1 MKLYLILLGFFSLT
15 NSFIVPK
22 NKLIC
27 RCLQSHDP
35 YVDPDLFDV
44 DTKMG
49 KLQEEMNELKKKKYK
64 LLGNVR
70 GLKINNTN
78 KTGPSEY
85 DDDDDMDQ
93 FIPPGVRI
101 IFKNQAMP
109 KRTMNF
115 ESEKSDSNFEIIKNN
130 NMNFSYIG
138 GYSLVKEELMQ
149 CADMLVN
156 FKKYKKFNV
165 RTPKGLILEGPPGN
179 GKTLLAKCYSGEIN
193 VSFIPVSGA
202 QFQEKYVG
210 VGASRVRE
218 LFSKASENKPCII
231 FIDEIDAI
239 GRKRSTDDLNPNA
252 ERDST
257 LNELLVSLDGFKSSD
272 GIFVIGATNRLDLL
286 DSALTRPGRIDKS
299 IFIGLPDT
307 KTRESIINIH
317 INGKPHDSSINVENL
332 IEMTQGLSGA
342 QIENLLNEAM
352 LLALRSNKEIMS
364 KTEIDFILNRILVGW
379 QSSQHTYTDKL
390 LYQIAVHEMGHAI
403 VGLLSKDYNKLLK
416 VSLNLWSPK
425 TPGYTLFETKD
436 NSNLFTKQKLITHL
450 MVLLGGRIA
459 EEEFFNEAISTGA
472 SKDLED
478 AKALAQNMILTFGM
492 GSKLIYPHA
501 SDRSKEIIDS
511 EISELIEIAYTKAKI
526 IILNSRKLIEECAT
540 ILTTEHVLTPDF
552 IEKKISSKYLHL
564 KHIN

>member
-1 MKLYLILLGFFSLT
+1 MKFYLVLVFGGLRLAAPFQVAQKYVSFVMRNNQDPYINPELL
-15 NSFIVPK
+15 NVDNKI
-22 NKLIC
+22 NKLN
-27 RCLQSHDP
+27 
-35 YVDPDLFDV
+35 
-44 DTKMG
+44 
-49 KLQEEMNELKKKKYK
+49 EEMKSLRNKKYK
-64 LLGNVR
+64 IIGETR
-70 GLKINNTN
+70 GLKLNNFNNTV
-78 KTGPSEY
+78 TQEY
-85 DDDDDMDQ
+85 EDDSD
-93 FIPPGVRI
+93 FYIPHGIRV
-101 IFKNQAMP
+101 IFKNQVLT
-109 KRTMNF
+109 KEQNIDKSSENF
-115 ESEKSDSNFEIIKNN
+115 QVIRNN
-130 NMNFSYIG
+130 SMNFSYIG

-156 FKKYKKFNV
+156 FDKYEKFNV

-179 GKTLLAKCYSGEIN
+179 GKTLLAKCYCGEIN
-193 VSFIPVSGA
+193 VGFIPVSGS

-210 VGASRVRE
+210 VGSSRVRE
-218 LFSKASENKPCII
+218 LFSLAAKNKPCII

-239 GRKRSTDDLNPNA
+239 GRKRSTDDVNPNS

-286 DSALTRPGRIDKS
+286 DNALTRPGRIDKS
-299 IFIGLPDT
+299 IFIGLPDA
-307 KTRESIINIH
+307 KTRESIVNIH
-317 INGKPHDSSINVENL
+317 ISGKPYDSTISVDNL
-332 IEMTQGLSGA
+332 IDMTQGLSGA

-352 LLALRSNKEIMS
+352 LLALRTNKEIITKS
-364 KTEIDFILNRILVGW
+364 EIEYILNRILVGW

-390 LYQIAVHEMGHAI
+390 LYQIAIHEMGHAI

-436 NSNLFTKQKLITHL
+436 NDNLFTKQKLINHL

-459 EEEFFNEAISTGA
+459 EEEFFNDAISTGA

-478 AKALAQNMILTFGM
+478 AKLLAQNMILTFGM

-501 SDRSKEIIDS
+501 SDRSKEIIDT
-511 EISELIEIAYTKAKI
+511 EITELVDIAYAKAKI

-540 ILTTEHVLTPDF
+540 ILTTDHILTPEF

-564 KHIN
+564 KHLN

>member
-1 MKLYLILLGFFSLT
+1 MR
-15 NSFIVPK
+15 NS
-22 NKLIC
+22 
-27 RCLQSHDP
+27 QDP
-35 YVDPDLFDV
+35 YIDPDLYDV
-44 DTKMG
+44 DNKIG
-49 KLQEEMNELKKKKYK
+49 KLTEEMKALRKEKYK
-64 LLGNVR
+64 IIGNQR
-70 GLKINNTN
+70 GLKLNSQNNTE
-78 KTGPSEY
+78 TPDF

-93 FIPPGVRI
+93 FIPPGIRI

-109 KRTMNF
+109 PRKRM
-115 ESEKSDSNFEIIKNN
+115 ESDESGSNFEIIRNN
-130 NMNFSYIG
+130 SMNFTYIG

-156 FKKYKKFNV
+156 FEKYKKFNV

-179 GKTLLAKCYSGEIN
+179 GKTLLARCYSGEIN

-218 LFSKASENKPCII
+218 LFSLASENKPCII

-239 GRKRSTDDLNPNA
+239 GRKRSTDDLNPNS

-257 LNELLVSLDGFKSSD
+257 LNELLVSLDGFKSTD

-299 IFIGLPDT
+299 IYIGLPDA

-317 INGKPHDSSINVENL
+317 INGKPHDSTVSVENL

-352 LLALRSNKEIMS
+352 LLSLRSNKEIIT
-364 KTEIDFILNRILVGW
+364 KTELEYILNRILVGW
-379 QSSQHTYTDKL
+379 QSSQHTFTDKL

-436 NSNLFTKQKLITHL
+436 NDGLLTKQKLISHL

-459 EEEFFNEAISTGA
+459 EEEFFNESISTGA

-478 AKALAQNMILTFGM
+478 AKSLAQNMILTFGM
-492 GSKLIYPHA
+492 GSKLIYPYS
-501 SDRSKEIIDS
+501 SDRSKEIVDT
-511 EISELIEIAYTKAKI
+511 EITELIDIAYAKAKI

-540 ILTTEHVLTPDF
+540 ILTTEHVLTPEF
-552 IEKKISSKYLHL
+552 IEKKINSKYIHL
-564 KHIN
+564 KHLN

>member
-1 MKLYLILLGFFSLT
+1 
-15 NSFIVPK
+15 
-22 NKLIC
+22 
-27 RCLQSHDP
+27 
-35 YVDPDLFDV
+35 
-44 DTKMG
+44 MG

-70 GLKINNTN
+70 GLKLNNMNNT
-78 KTGPSEY
+78 KIPEY

-101 IFKNQAMP
+101 IFKNQAIP
-109 KRTMNF
+109 KKPINF

-156 FKKYKKFNV
+156 FEKYRKFNV

-257 LNELLVSLDGFKSSD
+257 LNELLVSLDGFKSTD

-317 INGKPHDSSINVENL
+317 INGKPHDSSINTENL

-364 KTEIDFILNRILVGW
+364 KNEIDFILNRILVGW

-436 NSNLFTKQKLITHL
+436 NTNLFTKQKLITHL

-511 EISELIEIAYTKAKI
+511 EILEIIEIAYTKAKI
-526 IILNSRKLIEECAT
+526 IILNSKKLIEECAT
-540 ILTTEHVLTPDF
+540 ILTTEHVLTPEL
-552 IEKKISSKYLHL
+552 IEKKISLKYLHL
-564 KHIN
+564 KHLN